1 LSADRTTRTD
11 EVLSSLCGH
20 DSDRAGA
27 LTQRTR
33 RVVLA
38 SQGVLKDQQSC
49 RRRTRALALTSVVL
63 ILLSVTPLVWWTVD
77 TIIADEHFSEIT
89 GQIALWSC
97 TLCPALIATI
107 LVAGWMRSQQ
117 R

>member
-1 LSADRTTRTD
+1 MNSDAKNGSD
-11 EVLSSLCGH
+11 EALSSLCGH
-20 DSDRAGA
+20 EAERASV

-33 RVVLA
+33 QVVLT

-49 RRRTRALALTSVVL
+49 RRRIRILAVTSVVF
-63 ILLSVTPLVWWTVD
+63 ILLGVTPLIWWTVD

-97 TLCPALIATI
+97 CLCPALIAAVLI
-107 LVAGWMRSQQ
+107 AGWLRNQQ
-117 R
+117 E